1 MKKKIVTLKT
11 PDIIFKIIEN
21 EGIILTSKHKEKII
35 FELREVR
42 QNAKEIYGE
51 KLYPIPLRVFYVN
64 KNELKKDLREIWK
77 WEKKVKT
84 FEPTGIFIQFRTPLL
99 DDEKTMS
106 GDAKLK
112 EILKDKSLKEIP
124 QDQFPMDDIMAR
136 IELMITGSQGLYV
149 SYNAE
154 EILGTWFDVRR
165 MAELVER
172 KERFKNI
179 DIEDYITEIYE
190 IPENEKTRYF
200 N

>member
-42 QNAKEIYGE
+42 QNAKEVYGE
-51 KLYPIPLRVFYVN
+51 ELYPIPLRIYYVN

-99 DDEKTMS
+99 DDEETMS
-106 GDAKLK
+106 GDAKMREIK
-112 EILKDKSLKEIP
+112 EGTPLDQIP
-124 QDQFPMDDIMAR
+124 MEDLMAR

-190 IPENEKTRYF
+190 IPENEKIRYF